1 VSRPGAVAAESM
13 EGPSNMTANRARFQQ
28 GAAACLLAA
37 VLSMWPDMA
46 SAAESLSLTCRDQAS
61 RAPVSG
67 AKVAATV
74 DTTLTYYVT
83 DARGMCAI
91 PLPDGGPRSLI
102 TLVFTTDGYVPVVW
116 EWRAGVRPVPAEH
129 TVLLEPGTSI
139 GGVVLHAGEEPVRGA
154 TVLVT
159 LPVTESAG
167 NQVLVRDHAVQT
179 GDDGAWRCGIVPAGL
194 TSVYVR
200 VEAPE
205 LSVQQNFQYGEGGRP
220 LAPLRDFS
228 DRLVLEERCILY
240 GAVVTPEGQPV
251 AGAAVAVWPTDAPWN
266 SARLA
271 ATDGWGRFRVTGC
284 PPRKSTILVRANGW
298 APMLDY
304 ADLLSGVATRELTV
318 ERGSPLRVRVVDA
331 AGEPLPGAWIRVEA
345 WRGLEGLLD
354 WQAFA
359 DASGEAVWEDAP
371 AEGISLAA
379 EAAGAAPGS
388 VKIPRLKDETY
399 TIRIA
404 AAVRIHGRVLKEND
418 GAPVAAFAVTPGMA
432 ARNADGIR
440 WLSSRR
446 FEGAD
451 GAFSFTVPR
460 DDEVENFVKITA
472 PGHAPWISPQ
482 ISSERDEVELTARLA
497 SAAPLKRR
505 VTGTDGAPVA
515 GASVYLCTPSDGLY
529 LRNGRVASE
538 FAGPFAETDADG
550 AFELSPERPPFLVV
564 VLSSDGCVLLSS
576 DEAERGGDVTV
587 LPWAT
592 LRGNV
597 RLGEAAVRNRAF
609 RMALVFR
616 DSAAPNPLFEYQ
628 SRTDDEGHFEI
639 GRLPALECRGVL
651 DFVMEDGSSVQWPTE
666 ILALRPG
673 ESAQLTVGGGGHVV
687 AGSIPLPEESVA
699 ARGPSRMCTMYVQ
712 ETPSG
717 PDFRGAV
724 FLAGVPVSG
733 DGSFRFPDV
742 PPGQYV
748 ASVSLPKPAPADG
761 ERTDFGSLEVA
772 FEVPPR
778 ETGRPADVIDL
789 GEVGSIVEYALDVG
803 APVPGFAAHLI
814 DGTPVSL
821 DSYAGKVLLVDV
833 WATWCGPCLGETPF
847 LKKLHDEFGDD
858 ERFAMLGV
866 SLDSSKDD
874 LTQYIDREKIPW
886 PQIYCGEVPGLDLPL
901 TWGVDG
907 IPAIFLIGPDGRLLA
922 QHLRGEAI
930 AIAVRQ
936 VLRGG
941 GGAENQDTPAPQ
953 PSVE

>member
-1 VSRPGAVAAESM
+1 MS
-13 EGPSNMTANRARFQQ
+13 ANHARLRQ

-37 VLSMWPDMA
+37 LSICAAAA
-46 SAAESLSLTCRDQAS
+46 SAADSLPLTCLDRAT
-61 RAPVSG
+61 RAPVPG
-67 AKVAATV
+67 AKVAAAV
-74 DTTLTYYVT
+74 DTSLTYYVS
-83 DARGMCAI
+83 DARGMCAV
-91 PLPDGGPRSLI
+91 PLPEGGPRSLI
-102 TLVFTTDGYVPVVW
+102 TLAVTADGYVPVVW

-129 TVLLEPGTSI
+129 TVLLEPGTAI
-139 GGVVLHAGEEPVRGA
+139 GGAVLDAGEEPVRGA
-154 TVLVT
+154 TVLIT
-159 LPVTESAG
+159 LPVTENAG

-179 GDDGAWRCGIVPAGL
+179 GDDGAWRCGIVPAEL
-194 TSVYVR
+194 TRVYVR

-205 LSVQQNFQYGEGGRP
+205 RSVQQNFLYGEGGRP

-228 DRLVLEERCILY
+228 DRLLLEERCILY
-240 GAVVTPEGQPV
+240 GAVVTPERQPL
-251 AGAAVAVWPTDAPWN
+251 AGAAVAVWRTDAPWN
-266 SARLA
+266 TARLA
-271 ATDGWGRFRVTGC
+271 ATDAWGRFRVTGC
-284 PPRKSTILVRANGW
+284 PPGKSTILVRAKGW
-298 APMLDY
+298 APVLDF
-304 ADLLSGVATRELTV
+304 ADLLSGVATRELIA
-318 ERGSPLRVRVVDA
+318 ERGRPLRVRVVDA

-359 DASGEAVWEDAP
+359 DASGEAVWEEAP

-379 EAAGAAPGS
+379 ETTGAAPGS
-388 VKIPRLKDETY
+388 IKIPRLKDETY
-399 TIRIA
+399 TVRIG
-404 AAVRIHGRVLKEND
+404 AAVRIHGRVLTEKG
-418 GAPVAAFAVTPGMA
+418 GAPVAAFAVIPGIA
-432 ARNADGIR
+432 PRNADGIR

-460 DDEVENFVKITA
+460 DDEIENFVKITA
-472 PGHAPWISPQ
+472 PGHAPWISPR
-482 ISSERDEVELTARLA
+482 IPSERDEVEFTARLA
-497 SAAPLKRR
+497 SATPLKGR
-505 VTGTDGAPVA
+505 VTGTDGTPVA

-538 FAGPFAETDADG
+538 FAGPYVETGADG
-550 AFELSPERPPFLVV
+550 AFELSPELPPFLVV
-564 VLSSDGCVLLSS
+564 VLSPDGCVLLSS
-576 DEAERGGDVTV
+576 GEAERGGDVTL

-597 RLGEAAVRNRAF
+597 LLGEMPVRNRAF
-609 RMALVFR
+609 RMALSFR
-616 DSAAPNPLFEYQ
+616 DSANPNPLFEYQ
-628 SRTDDEGHFEI
+628 SRTNDQGDFEMD
-639 GRLPALECRGVL
+639 RLPALECRGVL

-673 ESAQLTVGGGGHVV
+673 ASAQLAIGGGGHVV
-687 AGSIPLPEESVA
+687 TGTVPLPEESVA
-699 ARGPSRMCTMYVQ
+699 ARGQSILCTIQ
-712 ETPSG
+712 QPPSG

-724 FLAGVPVSG
+724 FVASVPVSA
-733 DGSFRFPDV
+733 DGAFRFPDV

-748 ASVSLPKPAPADG
+748 AIVNLPRPAPADG
-761 ERTDFGSLEVA
+761 ERTDFERLEVA
-772 FEVPPR
+772 FEAPVR
-778 ETGRPADVIDL
+778 EAGRPAEVIDL
-789 GEVGSIVEYALDVG
+789 GELGATVEFALDVG
-803 APVPGFAAHLI
+803 APVPGFVAHLI

-821 DSYAGKVLLVDV
+821 DAYAGRLLLVDV

-901 TWGVDG
+901 TWGVDAL
-907 IPAIFLIGPDGRLLA
+907 PAIFLIGPDGRLLA

-936 VLRGG
+936 ALRGG
-941 GGAENQDTPAPQ
+941 GDVEDKEAPAPQ
-953 PSVE
+953 PSGE